1 MDGLSLT
8 TAGWVVL
15 AVIVLALLAV
25 VVRYFISVAME
36 FTRVLACW
44 LRASRKAAERHRSE
58 QNLVVR
64 RWGLLLECS
73 WAAMII
79 KIITMS
85 THCWERFTLPLIA
98 SITSR
103 LI

>member
-36 FTRVLACW
+36 FTRVL
-44 LRASRKAAERHRSE
+44 
-58 QNLVVR
+58 LVAG
-64 RWGLLLECS
+64 GLLIVAFVVWVLFYLFSC
-73 WAAMII
+73 
-79 KIITMS
+79 
-85 THCWERFTLPLIA
+85 FFQPLA
-98 SITSR
+98 HAQKCAH
-103 LI
+103 LLC

>member
-36 FTRVLACW
+36 FTRVLLVAGG
-44 LRASRKAAERHRSE
+44 L
-58 QNLVVR
+58 LVVALVVWVLFFR
-64 RWGLLLECS
+64 
-73 WAAMII
+73 
-79 KIITMS
+79 
-85 THCWERFTLPLIA
+85 
-98 SITSR
+98 
-103 LI
+103 

>member
-36 FTRVLACW
+36 FTRVLLLAGIVAVVVLVLW
-44 LRASRKAAERHRSE
+44 L
-58 QNLVVR
+58 
-64 RWGLLLECS
+64 
-73 WAAMII
+73 I
-79 KIITMS
+79 
-85 THCWERFTLPLIA
+85 F
-98 SITSR
+98 
-103 LI
+103 